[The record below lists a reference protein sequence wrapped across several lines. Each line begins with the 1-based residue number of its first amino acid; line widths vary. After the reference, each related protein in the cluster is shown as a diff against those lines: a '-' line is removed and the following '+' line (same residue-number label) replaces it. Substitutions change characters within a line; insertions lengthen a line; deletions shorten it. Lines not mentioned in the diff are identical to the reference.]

1 LIFIYYSEE
10 ATHEEKLALA
20 INNTYDIVSKN
31 IKAYQIN
38 LSSDKDYSMILKLP
52 VEKSYCLLMRELSF
66 DYMNMKDSIGKLVH
80 YYATSLTKDNSPSKL
95 IRLAQEYADLSRAL
109 PCEYTNSIFVRVD
122 KDNMDFLKVLIMG
135 SAGTPYA
142 HGAFEFDVHF
152 DSNYP
157 AGPPKVTLMTTG
169 SGTVRFNPNLY
180 SNGKVCLSLLG
191 TWRGNSTENWDPK
204 ISTFLQVLISIQS
217 IIMSDLVYFN
227 EPSCEAEM
235 GKPEGEARNEAYS
248 NIVKF
253 CNVKYAMIEQL
264 KKPSKG
270 FEEVIQRHFYLKK
283 NQIIEEVQQWIQK
296 SRTTN
301 AKYSSFSYDHN
312 PSWAQKMNSQPAFTK
327 MMEDIFVELEKELND
342 LPIPSDLKKKQE
354 ESEKNALN
362 KKKLENKLD
371 FISLDNVDVTYEN
384 EISETNKEININDE
398 AVKDRW
404 SRYIGAMGIDA
415 VQRQANSNI
424 FLSGASGLGIE
435 IAKNLVLSGCKK
447 FVLHDTKKTSYLDLS
462 SQFFLSEEDVEFN
475 RAERSIKKLQ
485 QLNYYVKVICNT
497 NPIPKTEELL
507 DSFGLQEFNV
517 VILTECDIETL
528 IIVNKYCRKK
538 NIIFI
543 NADLYGVFG
552 RVINDFG
559 ENFKVNDIDGEELKD
574 CMIKSISNEKEGLVT
589 VLDNTRHNFQDGDEI
604 IITEVIG
611 MKNLKNEKDYIFLD
625 ENEKKTQLSSI
636 NETKYVVKVKNPQ
649 SFYIGDTTN
658 YGVYERNGIAKQI
671 KSIKHIQFKDIEK
684 VLFDKEISSID
695 QNMAIS
701 DFTKI
706 GHTNVLH
713 IGFQAVNDF
722 IENFKHLPSPWN
734 IEDYRKLLEISEKIS
749 LDYKYIL
756 TNKDK
761 KLLAF
766 LSFTSQVQF
775 NPLSAFFGG
784 LIAQEAVKAMTGKF
798 MPINQIFYY
807 DSIEVL
813 PGFEIKDDE
822 KVLENLEKLVNNENY
837 SLTKSRIDGIQTI
850 VGKDI
855 LQKMQKMKILV
866 VGAGAIGCE
875 LLKNFSMLEVGSFKN
890 NNTEENEK
898 NGIIVTDPD
907 VIEVSNLNR
916 QFLFREKH
924 LRLPKSSTAAAAV
937 IQMNKNLKNN
947 IYAKLDKVWEET
959 EQIFT
964 DKFFSSLSLVANAL
978 DNIRARRYVDSRCV
992 SNRIPLL
999 ESGTLGPKG
1008 HVQVVVPYKTE
1019 SYSSQQDPEVSTDI
1033 PQCTLK
1039 MFPEEALHCIEWARD
1054 LFGKLF
1060 TQKPKN
1066 LNRILEEG
1074 IESQEFKIIKQALNL
1089 LRNKPQTFIDC
1100 VKIAREKFEK
1110 LFRNNIKQLMYS
1122 YPLDKKN
1129 KDGSLFWSL
1138 PKRPPIEVI
1147 YDNKDPLHYNF
1158 IASYACLIARQF
1170 KIKIPYENPRK
1181 EESKIEIA
1189 EIACKIQ
1196 LPEFKINTLK
1206 AKEIEKEVEKEKKE
1220 LSESDEKEKT
1230 NVNEKSENNEKNLD
1244 NLISEFKSLS
1254 EKYKINKYIEL
1265 SEKERKQIELNS
1277 EEFEKDNDANFH
1289 IDVIYS
1295 MSNLRCRNYKLEEMD
1310 WMKVKIKAGKIIPA
1324 LATTTASIAGLQALE
1339 LVKLAKN
1346 MEIEHIRNSFLNLAI
1361 PYLQASEPGPV
1372 SKNKLA
1378 EELEVTLWDR
1388 WEFKPENNNL
1398 QSVYEYLRK
1407 KYKLFPRDC
1416 FLGKK
1421 AVFPY
1426 NAYAGED
1433 KKQIREEIMNKDLF
1447 KLLEINSDDEY
1458 VDLMITFTANEIS
1471 EEYIKNTPI
1480 IRLLLK

>member
-1 LIFIYYSEE
+1 
-10 ATHEEKLALA
+10 
-20 INNTYDIVSKN
+20 
-31 IKAYQIN
+31 
-38 LSSDKDYSMILKLP
+38 
-52 VEKSYCLLMRELSF
+52 MRELSF
-66 DYMNMKDSIGKLVH
+66 DYMNMKDSNGKMVH
-80 YYATSLTKDNSPSKL
+80 YYASSLTKDNNPSKL

-122 KDNMDFLKVLIMG
+122 EQNMDFIKVLIMG

-152 DSNYP
+152 DTNYP
-157 AGPPKVTLMTTG
+157 AGPPKVTLVTTG
-169 SGTVRFNPNLY
+169 SGSVRYNPNLY

-204 ISTFLQVLISIQS
+204 ISTLLQVLISIQS

-248 NIVKF
+248 NIVKY
-253 CNVKYAMIEQL
+253 CNIKYAMIEQI

-270 FEEVIQRHFYLKK
+270 FEELIQRHFYLKK
-283 NQIIEEVQQWIQK
+283 NQIIEEVKQWIEK
-296 SRTTN
+296 SKTTV
-301 AKYSSFSYDHN
+301 AKYTSFSYDHN

-327 MMEDIFVELEKELND
+327 MMEEIFVELEKELND
-342 LPIPSDLKKKQE
+342 LPIPSELKRKQE

-362 KKKLENKLD
+362 KKNDEKLD
-371 FISLDNVDVTYEN
+371 FISLENVDVTYEN
-384 EISETNKEININDE
+384 DTSESNKEININDE

-447 FVLHDTKKTSYLDLS
+447 FVLHDTKKTSFLDLS
-462 SQFFLSEEDVEFN
+462 SQFFLSEEDVNFN
-475 RAERSIKKLQ
+475 RAERCIKKLQ
-485 QLNYYVKVICNT
+485 QLNFYVKVVANV
-497 NPIPKTEELL
+497 NQIPKTDELL
-507 DSFGLQEFNV
+507 DAFGLQEFNV

-528 IIVNKYCRKK
+528 IAVNKYCRKR
-538 NIIFI
+538 NILFI

-559 ENFKVNDIDGEELKD
+559 SKFTVNDIDGEELKD
-574 CMIKSISNEKEGLVT
+574 CMIKSITNEKEGLVT

-604 IITEVIG
+604 LISEVVG
-611 MKNLKNEKDYIFLD
+611 MKNLNSDKGLIFID
-625 ENEKKTQLSSI
+625 ETEKKAQLTSI
-636 NETKYVVKVKNPQ
+636 NESKHVVKVKNPQ
-649 SFYIGDTTN
+649 SFYIGDTTG
-658 YGVYERNGIAKQI
+658 YTAYERNGMAKQI
-671 KSIKHIQFKDIEK
+671 KSTKQMEFSDIEK
-684 VLFDKEISSID
+684 VLFDKELSAID

-706 GHTNVLH
+706 AHTNPLH
-713 IGFQAVNDF
+713 IGFQALSDFKVNF
-722 IENFKHLPSPWN
+722 NNLPAPWN
-734 IEDYRKLLEISEKIS
+734 IDDFKKLLEIAEKIS
-749 LDYKYIL
+749 QDYKYEL
-756 TNKDK
+756 TPKDK
-761 KLLAF
+761 KLIAF
-766 LSFTSQVQF
+766 LSFTAQTQF
-775 NPLSAFFGG
+775 NPLAAFFGG

-798 MPINQIFYY
+798 MPIKQIFYY

-813 PGFEIKDDE
+813 PGFEINDDE
-822 KVLENLEKLVNNENY
+822 NILESIEKLAQSEKYALSNDR
-837 SLTKSRIDGIQTI
+837 LDGIRTI
-850 VGKDI
+850 VGKEI
-855 LQKMQKMKILV
+855 LEKMRKMKILV

-875 LLKNFSMLEVGSFKN
+875 LLKNFSMLEVGSFKS
-890 NNTEENEK
+890 EQKEK
-898 NGIIVTDPD
+898 EQNGIIVTDPD

-947 IYAKLDKVWEET
+947 VYAKLDKVWEET
-959 EQIFT
+959 EYIFT
-964 DKFFSSLSLVANAL
+964 DKLFSGLSLVANAL

-1008 HVQVVVPYKTE
+1008 HVQVVVPFKTE

-1060 TQKPKN
+1060 SQKPKN
-1066 LNRILEEG
+1066 VNRILDEG
-1074 IESQEFKIIKQALNL
+1074 IESQEYKLIKQAVNL
-1089 LRNKPQTFIDC
+1089 LKHKPNNFDDC
-1100 VKIAREKFEK
+1100 IKLAREKFEK

-1138 PKRPPIEVI
+1138 PKRPPTEVLF
-1147 YDNKDPLHYNF
+1147 NPKDPLHYSF
-1158 IASYACLIARQF
+1158 IAAFTSLIAKQF

-1181 EESKIEIA
+1181 EEAKIDMA
-1189 EIACKIQ
+1189 EKATKVQ
-1196 LPEFKINTLK
+1196 FPEFKINALK
-1206 AKEIEKEVEKEKKE
+1206 AKEIEKQVEKEKKE
-1220 LSESDEKEKT
+1220 VEELSDKDKIDLPEKE
-1230 NVNEKSENNEKNLD
+1230 EDDEKNLD
-1244 NLISEFKSLS
+1244 VLISNFKNLC
-1254 EKYKINKYIEL
+1254 EKHKLNNYNEL
-1265 SEKERKQIELNS
+1265 SEKERKQMELS
-1277 EEFEKDNDANFH
+1277 AEEFEKDNDSNFH
-1289 IDVIYS
+1289 IDIIS
-1295 MSNLRCRNYKLEEMD
+1295 AMSNLRCRNYKLEEMD

-1372 SKNKLA
+1372 SKNKIA
-1378 EELEVTLWDR
+1378 EGLEVTLWDR
-1388 WEFKPENNNL
+1388 WEFKPENNNMH
-1398 QSVYEYLRK
+1398 SIYEFLK
-1407 KYKLFPRDC
+1407 NKYKVFPRDC

-1426 NAYAGED
+1426 NAYVGED
-1433 KKQIREEIMNKDLF
+1433 KKVIRDEIMNKDLF
-1447 KLLEINSDDEY
+1447 KLLGLNSDEEY
-1458 VDLMITFTANEIS
+1458 VDLMITFTADEQS
-1471 EEYIKNTPI
+1471 EEYIKNTPSVRI
-1480 IRLLLK
+1480 LLK

>member
-1 LIFIYYSEE
+1 M
-10 ATHEEKLALA
+10 A
-20 INNTYDIVSKN
+20 INSTYEQLTKN
-31 IKAYQIN
+31 IKAYQVN
-38 LSSDKDYSMILKLP
+38 LKSDKDYSQILKLP
-52 VEKSYCLLMRELSF
+52 VEKSYNLLMRELSF
-66 DYMNMKDSIGKLVH
+66 DYMNMKDSNGKIIHH
-80 YYATSLTKDNSPSKL
+80 YSANLTKDNSPTKL

-109 PCEYTNSIFVRVD
+109 PCEHTNSIFVRVD
-122 KDNMDFLKVLIMG
+122 MDNMDFLKVLIMG

-152 DSNYP
+152 DTNYP
-157 AGPPKVTLMTTG
+157 AGPPKVTLVTTG
-169 SGTVRFNPNLY
+169 SGSVRFNPNLY

-248 NIVKF
+248 NIVKY
-253 CNVKYAMIEQL
+253 CNIKYAIIEQI

-283 NQIIEEVQQWIQK
+283 NQILEDAKLWIEK
-296 SRTTN
+296 SKNTI
-301 AKYSSFSYDHN
+301 AKFISFSYDHN
-312 PSWAQKMNSQPAFTK
+312 PSWAQKMKTQPAFTK
-327 MMEDIFVELEKELND
+327 MMEEIYTELEKELND

-362 KKKLENKLD
+362 KQKALIENKQD
-371 FISLDNVDVTYEN
+371 YISLENVDVTYEN
-384 EISETNKEININDE
+384 ETNENKEININDE

-404 SRYIGAMGIDA
+404 SRYIGAMGLDA
-415 VQRQANSNI
+415 VQRQANSSI

-447 FVLHDTKKTSYLDLS
+447 FVLHDIKNTNHLDLS
-462 SQFFLSEEDVEFN
+462 SQFFLGEEDIGYN
-475 RAERSIKKLQ
+475 RAEKSIKKLQ
-485 QLNYYVKVICNT
+485 QLNFYVKVISKT
-497 NPIPKTEELL
+497 NQIPKTEELL
-507 DSFGLQEFNV
+507 DAFGMQEFNV
-517 VILTECDIETL
+517 VILTECEIETL
-528 IIVNKYCRKK
+528 IAVNKYCRKR

-543 NADLYGVFG
+543 NADLFGVFG

-559 ENFKVNDIDGEELKD
+559 KEFTVRDIDGEELKD

-604 IITEVIG
+604 IISEVIG
-611 MKNLKNEKDYIFLD
+611 MNNVKVENKNLIFID
-625 ENEKKTQLSSI
+625 EDEKKKQINSI
-636 NETKYVVKVKNPQ
+636 NQTKHKVKVKNPQ
-649 SFYIGDTTN
+649 SFYIGDTTC
-658 YGVYERNGIAKQI
+658 YTAYERNGFAKQI
-671 KSIKHIQFKDIEK
+671 KSIKKLDFVEVEEI
-684 VLFDKEISSID
+684 LYDKKLSGID
-695 QNMAIS
+695 GNMAIS

-706 GHTNVLH
+706 SHNTPLH
-713 IGFQAVNDF
+713 IGFQAINDY
-722 IENFKHLPSPWN
+722 IVNFKNLPDPWN
-734 IEDYRKLLEISEKIS
+734 MQDFKKLYEIAEKIS
-749 LDYKYIL
+749 KNYEYEL

-766 LSFTSQVQF
+766 LSFTSKSQF
-775 NPLSAFFGG
+775 SPLAAFFGG
-784 LIAQEAVKAMTGKF
+784 LIAQEAIKAMTGKF
-798 MPINQIFYY
+798 MPIKQIFYY
-807 DSIEVL
+807 DAIEVL
-813 PGFEIKDDE
+813 PGFEIKEDE
-822 KVLENLEKLVNNENY
+822 NILENFDKLAQKENYNLTKTRLDGIRLLIGNEVLEKI
-837 SLTKSRIDGIQTI
+837 R
-850 VGKDI
+850 
-855 LQKMQKMKILV
+855 KMKILV

-875 LLKNFSMLEVGSFKN
+875 LLKNFAMLEVGSSNENPN
-890 NNTEENEK
+890 NDKEDKQTK

-907 VIEVSNLNR
+907 IIEVSNLNR

-924 LRLPKSSTAAAAV
+924 LRLPKSSTAAAAI

-947 IYAKLDKVWEET
+947 VYAKLDKVWEES
-959 EQIFT
+959 ENIFT

-978 DNIRARRYVDSRCV
+978 DNIIARRYVDSRCV

-1008 HVQVVVPYKTE
+1008 HVQVVVPFKTE

-1074 IESQEFKIIKQALNL
+1074 INSQEYKIIKQAVKIIK
-1089 LRNKPQTFIDC
+1089 NKPETFNDC
-1100 VKIAREKFEK
+1100 IKSARKKFEK

-1129 KDGSLFWSL
+1129 KDGSLFWNL
-1138 PKRPPIEVI
+1138 PKRPPTEVI
-1147 YDNKDPLHYNF
+1147 FDPKDSLHYSF
-1158 IASYACLIARQF
+1158 IAAYTCLIAKQF

-1181 EESKIEIA
+1181 EESKMSIA
-1189 EIACKIQ
+1189 EIASKIH
-1196 LPEFKINTLK
+1196 LPEYKINTLK
-1206 AKEIEKEVEKEKKE
+1206 AREIEKQVEKEKKQI
-1220 LSESDEKEKT
+1220 DEKDKELNDNQKEKG
-1230 NVNEKSENNEKNLD
+1230 NEQEEEKNLE
-1244 NLISEFKSLS
+1244 NLISQYKTLS
-1254 EKYKINKYIEL
+1254 EKYKYNKYNEM
-1265 SEKERKQIELNS
+1265 SEKERKELELNS
-1277 EEFEKDNDANFH
+1277 EEFEKDNDQNFH

-1324 LATTTASIAGLQALE
+1324 LATTTACIAGLQALE
-1339 LVKLAKN
+1339 LVKLVKN
-1346 MEIEHIRNSFLNLAI
+1346 LEIENVRNSFVNLAI

-1378 EELEVTLWDR
+1378 EGLEITLWDR
-1388 WEFKPENNNL
+1388 WELKPEENNL
-1398 QSVYEYLRK
+1398 KSVYEYLKK
-1407 KYKLFPRDC
+1407 KYNLYPKDC
-1416 FLGKK
+1416 FMGKK

-1426 NAYAGED
+1426 NAYKNED
-1433 KKQIREEIMNKDLF
+1433 KKEIRDEIMNKDLS
-1447 KLLEINSDDEY
+1447 KLLGLYNNDEY
-1458 VDLMITFTANEIS
+1458 VDLMIFI
-1471 EEYIKNTPI
+1471 
-1480 IRLLLK
+1480 LLL